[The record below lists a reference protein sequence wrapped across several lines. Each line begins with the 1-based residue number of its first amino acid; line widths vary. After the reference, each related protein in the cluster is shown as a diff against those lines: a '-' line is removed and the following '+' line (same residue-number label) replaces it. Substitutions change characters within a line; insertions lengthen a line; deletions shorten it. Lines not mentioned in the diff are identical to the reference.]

1 MKRLIWQRYQ
11 VTVVAMIIYGIVTSF
26 TTIIYEVLLAGATA
40 EQWLGVRVI
49 YNVLRFAGAY
59 FLGSLIEKVRLKFAR
74 NKGFIYVA
82 LADAISLSIYQLPI
96 YFISAL
102 IMQVSLTTMV
112 ITALLYILDNLI
124 FGWLY
129 GFIFDRTKL
138 LFSRRFKQ
146 QAII

>member
-1 MKRLIWQRYQ
+1 MKKSIWHRYQ
-11 VTVVAMIIYGIVTSF
+11 VTVVAMIVFGIITSF

-49 YNVLRFAGAY
+49 YNILRFAGAY
-59 FLGSLIEKVRLKFAR
+59 FLGSLIEKVRLKFGR
-74 NKGFIYVA
+74 QSGFIYIA

-102 IMQVSLTTMV
+102 IMQVSIKTMV

-129 GFIFDRTKL
+129 GFIFDRTKI
-138 LFSRRFKQ
+138 LFSKRFKQ